1 MRIASP
7 ALLMAGAL
15 VATATP
21 ALAEPP
27 AVGTCFSYSA
37 DQWVQNEFTAGPVDC
52 AAAHNGEVLGV
63 LSVPADIEA
72 TGYGSAIMK
81 GWAFQNCQST
91 AVNYVWGGGKG
102 RYPRATYVMPR
113 SARVNVQ
120 IPTGVQW
127 QQGERWV
134 VCLGQSRNPKLS
146 APQARTGSVR
156 GKGLKPYICYSTR
169 SWNGAPCTKPD
180 AVRLT
185 NQVWLAKGYD
195 MDYPGSDKLLRRTQ
209 KACLKLR
216 KKKDSLRTWFVP
228 GLAAWDRGNRYGFCQ
243 FEK

>member
-1 MRIASP
+1 MRIA
-7 ALLMAGAL
+7 ATVLLMASGV
-15 VATATP
+15 VATAGP
-21 ALAEPP
+21 APAAPP
-27 AVGTCFSYSA
+27 AVGSCFSYSA
-37 DQWVQNEFTAGPVDC
+37 DQWVQLEFTATGADC
-52 AAAHNGEVLGV
+52 ATAHNGEVLGV
-63 LSVPADIEA
+63 LSIPADIEA
-72 TGYGSAIMK
+72 SGYGSSVMK
-81 GWAFQNCQST
+81 GWAFQSCQST
-91 AVNYVWGGGKG
+91 AVNYVWKSGQG

-134 VCLGQSRNPKLS
+134 VCLGQSRNPKLT
-146 APQARTGSVR
+146 APATRTGSVR
-156 GKGLKPYICYSTR
+156 AKGLKPYVCYSTR
-169 SWNGAPCTKPD
+169 NWNGSKCGKPD

-185 NQVWLAKGYD
+185 NQVWLPSGYD
-195 MDYPGSDKLLRRTQ
+195 MDYPGSDRLLVRTQ